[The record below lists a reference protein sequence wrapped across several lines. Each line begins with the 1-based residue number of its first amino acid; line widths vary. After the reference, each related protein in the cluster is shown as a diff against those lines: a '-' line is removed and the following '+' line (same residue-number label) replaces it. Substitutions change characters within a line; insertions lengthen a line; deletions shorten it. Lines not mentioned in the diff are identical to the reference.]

1 MNVPVYLHHRMA
13 IQVKEMTVVLYTL
26 MSNLY
31 EISVPILRDRQNLV
45 HF

>member
-1 MNVPVYLHHRMA
+1 MSVPLDLHHRVA
-13 IQVKEMTVVLYTL
+13 IQIKETAVVLYAL

-31 EISVPILRDRQNLV
+31 EISVPILRDRDKLV

>member
-1 MNVPVYLHHRMA
+1 MNVPLDLHHRLA
-13 IQVKEMTVVLYTL
+13 IRIKEMAVVLYTL

-31 EISVPILRDRQNLV
+31 EISVPILRDRDKLV